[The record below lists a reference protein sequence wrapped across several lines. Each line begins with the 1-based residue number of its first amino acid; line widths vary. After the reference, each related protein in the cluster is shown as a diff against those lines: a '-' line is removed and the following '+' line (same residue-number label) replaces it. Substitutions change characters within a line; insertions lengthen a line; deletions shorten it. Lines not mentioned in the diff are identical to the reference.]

1 MSTNI
6 EQIKSL
12 LLSLLPKDGSTVGNL
27 SLKEQ
32 LRTQHQLEVTDEAF
46 DAARQSLL
54 AEGVAGKGRGRGG
67 ATYLNQASAAEQPA
81 PSGFE
86 LQAQVAP
93 SQEDL
98 SFGEKQ
104 KPARPQINRQP
115 GKKRGEHNQVLS
127 YRPPL
132 PA

>member
-54 AEGVAGKGRGRGG
+54 AARGVGVEVQRILTR
-67 ATYLNQASAAEQPA
+67 
-81 PSGFE
+81 
-86 LQAQVAP
+86 QVLLS
-93 SQEDL
+93 SQLLLDL
-98 SFGEKQ
+98 SC
-104 KPARPQINRQP
+104 RLR
-115 GKKRGEHNQVLS
+115 
-127 YRPPL
+127 
-132 PA
+132 